1 VIPRVVSYPLTVIA
15 LIVCLMISG
24 YVFSTLDDWI
34 TKQVHHEVCIDLPHG
49 IVCGPPV
56 SR

>member
-1 VIPRVVSYPLTVIA
+1 MITRVVSYPLTVVA